1 MSVDLLI
8 LDSILQVLNTGGQLT
23 LRAAPA
29 PPPGS
34 GPAQVASPP
43 AQQSQQQVQQPNNRI
58 MAQQQQQNQYAEYQ
72 QLPPAQQQPQQ
83 QQQQQQQQNPVYQ
96 QPHQHHS
103 ANELYEMYDEY
114 ATGSHPNSNHY
125 SDGGIFKNICQKLW
139 YFVTKIVLN
148 YCEKNCSSD

>member
-1 MSVDLLI
+1 
-8 LDSILQVLNTGGQLT
+8 
-23 LRAAPA
+23 
-29 PPPGS
+29 
-34 GPAQVASPP
+34 
-43 AQQSQQQVQQPNNRI
+43 

-72 QLPPAQQQPQQ
+72 QLPPAQQQPQQQ

-125 SDGGIFKNICQKLW
+125 SDGGIFSNFSW
-139 YFVTKIVLN
+139 MFLN
-148 YCEKNCSSD
+148 PNNFFQFEFELF

>member
-83 QQQQQQQQNPVYQ
+83 QQQQQNPVYQ

-125 SDGGIFKNICQKLW
+125 SDGGIFFKFFKNKL
-139 YFVTKIVLN
+139 FLITKNDLTFRKLIFRL
-148 YCEKNCSSD
+148 

>member
-125 SDGGIFKNICQKLW
+125 SDGGIYLEVISKTMVFCYQ
-139 YFVTKIVLN
+139 
-148 YCEKNCSSD
+148 NCSELEWEKLF